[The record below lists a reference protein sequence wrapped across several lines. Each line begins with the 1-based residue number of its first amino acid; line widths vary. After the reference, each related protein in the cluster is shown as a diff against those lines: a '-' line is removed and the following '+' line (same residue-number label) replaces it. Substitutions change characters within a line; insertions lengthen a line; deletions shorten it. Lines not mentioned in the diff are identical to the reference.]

1 MEKLLN
7 EQVVGQIKQ
16 AFAELV
22 HPVQILFFGSKENCD
37 YCNETQQLLSEISAV
52 DEKVSLSQYDLKE
65 DAALATQYRIDKA
78 PAIVIASKMGEQVL
92 DLGVQFAGIPSGY
105 EFSTLINDILLA
117 SKQTTMLGDAVREFL
132 RTLTKPLHLQ
142 VFVTPT

>member
-7 EQVVGQIKQ
+7 EQVIGQIRE
-16 AFAELV
+16 AFAELSNPV
-22 HPVQILFFGSKENCD
+22 HILFFGSQANCD
-37 YCNETQQLLSEISAV
+37 YCDETRQLVTEIAEIDSRL
-52 DEKVSLSQYDLKE
+52 SLSTYDLDA
-65 DAALATQYRIDKA
+65 DAALATQYRVDKA
-78 PAIVIASKMGEQVL
+78 PAIVIASKNGEQVV

-117 SKQTTMLGDAVREFL
+117 SKGETTLSQATRDFL
-132 RTLTKPLHLQ
+132 QKLTEPLLLQ